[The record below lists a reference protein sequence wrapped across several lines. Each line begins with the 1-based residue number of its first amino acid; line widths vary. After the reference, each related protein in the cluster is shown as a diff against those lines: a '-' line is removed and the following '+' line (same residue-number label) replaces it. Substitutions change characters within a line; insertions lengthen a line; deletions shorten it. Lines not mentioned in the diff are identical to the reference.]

1 MIQKS
6 YDKTPTLYV
15 IPTPIGNMGDMTFRA
30 VEVLNSVEVIFCED
44 TRVTAQLLNHYN
56 IKKKLISN
64 HKYNE
69 NEIKEKLLEELN
81 DGHDIAL
88 VSDRGMPGVSDPGY
102 IGIKYIIE
110 NNFNVVALP
119 GASAFLPAL
128 IMSGICPQPFLFY
141 GFLNSKNS
149 KRKEELNGIK
159 AKNIE
164 ELDIFNQGYF
174 TVQDEGAGLI
184 AKILDPKP
192 NERILDACSSPGGKT
207 TYMAELM
214 QDKGEIIAWD
224 LHLHRVA
231 LVEENAKRLGIHII
245 KTKCQDAMT
254 YEENYKEKFDKI
266 LLDVPCLG
274 MGVLKRKPDIK
285 WKRSPKDI
293 EKITEIQQKIL
304 DTCSKY
310 LKSK

>member
-159 AKNIE
+159 AKNVTAIIYE
-164 ELDIFNQGYF
+164 APHRLKQTLLDIYEVYGDIYISISR
-174 TVQDEGAGLI
+174 EI
-184 AKILDPKP
+184 SKIHEEVIRD
-192 NERILDACSSPGGKT
+192 NISSIIE
-207 TYMAELM
+207 YSSSL
-214 QDKGEIIAWD
+214 KGEFVII
-224 LHLHRVA
+224 LPKQ
-231 LVEENAKRLGIHII
+231 EEVK
-245 KTKCQDAMT
+245 
-254 YEENYKEKFDKI
+254 EEFNS
-266 LLDVPCLG
+266 V
-274 MGVLKRKPDIK
+274 DIK
-285 WKRSPKDI
+285 DQVNQYINSG
-293 EKITEIQQKIL
+293 L
-304 DTCSKY
+304 SKSDAIKY
-310 LKSK
+310 VAHLRGVSKNIIYNEFHKE